1 MLATCGADG
10 HLNIFDTRSPS
21 RPVTSIKASVDG
33 SDVLDL
39 DWNKYEPGV
48 LATAGKDGVVRVWD
62 TRGTGHAVQ
71 EFRGHRLA
79 ARKVA

>member
-1 MLATCGADG
+1 
-10 HLNIFDTRSPS
+10 
-21 RPVTSIKASVDG
+21 VTSIRASADG

-62 TRGTGHAVQ
+62 TRGTGRAVQ